1 MAEVIVGIIA
11 VAIAIWQLNLQRKE
25 IRRNGQIN
33 SLIHVANMIQ
43 QKIEFH
49 EKIIQDLKK
58 KKDASW
64 RGHETKVNKEFRP
77 LLSDVNQ
84 ELLELMSQQN
94 NSAHIERLIV
104 LGK

>member
-11 VAIAIWQLNLQRKE
+11 VAIAIWQLSLQRKE

-43 QKIEFH
+43 QRIIYH
-49 EKIIQDLKK
+49 ETIIQDLKK
-58 KKDASW
+58 KKDKSW
-64 RGHETKVNKEFRP
+64 RGHEAKVNKEFRP
-77 LLSDVNQ
+77 LLSDVNR

-94 NSAHIERLIV
+94 SSAHIERL
-104 LGK
+104 LLLK